1 MKVCGGRAGERAGLQ
16 CELIAFSQGSQIELE
31 VAYYLV
37 VSGTAGEG
45 ISLGGGALD
54 GHHTYKQ
61 QRADII

>member
-1 MKVCGGRAGERAGLQ
+1 MKVCGGWAGERAGLQ

-45 ISLGGGALD
+45 ISLGGGAWTVII
-54 GHHTYKQ
+54 HTKQ